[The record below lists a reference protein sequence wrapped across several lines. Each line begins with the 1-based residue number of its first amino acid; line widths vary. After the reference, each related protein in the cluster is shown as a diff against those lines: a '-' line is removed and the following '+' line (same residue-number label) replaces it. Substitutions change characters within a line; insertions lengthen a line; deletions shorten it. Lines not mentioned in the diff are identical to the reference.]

1 MYQAERGAHFD
12 RKYGHCEC
20 QRDPEA
26 PTHVD
31 QFRVRPLIQRDLFG
45 LERHA
50 ADRTASGTDLP
61 DLGMHRTGVDRA
73 CRRRGLSLSRLEEF
87 FRLNLEAFA
96 ASCAAEENFPLAIFE
111 A

>member
-1 MYQAERGAHFD
+1 
-12 RKYGHCEC
+12 
-20 QRDPEA
+20 
-26 PTHVD
+26 VD

-111 A
+111 AVLCSTPIYVHGADTVHRALPLS